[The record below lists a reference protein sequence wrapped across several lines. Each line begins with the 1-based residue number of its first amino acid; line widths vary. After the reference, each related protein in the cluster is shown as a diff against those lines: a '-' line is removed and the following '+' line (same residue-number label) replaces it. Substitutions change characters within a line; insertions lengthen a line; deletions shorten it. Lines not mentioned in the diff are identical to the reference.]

1 MNKTTSI
8 LLICFLFASCAELQ
22 PFMDQYAL
30 SQPKPLSSAEVSSGL
45 KEALKIGSKN
55 ASSLLS
61 KKDGFYKDELIKI
74 LLPPEAQSITKNINL
89 LPGGSELVD
98 KVVLRLNRAA
108 EDAVSE
114 ATPIFVSAITEM
126 TIADAF
132 GILKGGNNAATIY
145 LQNKTQN
152 KLQDLFMPKVKA
164 SLDKKLVANLSTNES
179 WSLLTKNYNAVA
191 GSFAGKLA
199 SLEPINTKLD
209 AYVTEKALSALFLK
223 VADEEKLIRKDP
235 LKRVNDL
242 LRRVFGELDK

>member
-1 MNKTTSI
+1 MNKTISI

-55 ASSLLS
+55 ASNLLS
-61 KKDGFYKDELIKI
+61 MQDGFYKDELIKI

-89 LPGGSELVD
+89 IPGGAELVD

-114 ATPIFVSAITEM
+114 ATPIFISAITEM

-132 GILKGGNNAATIY
+132 GILKGGNDAATVY

-152 KLQDLFMPKVKA
+152 KLQELFMPKVKA

-209 AYVTEKALSALFLK
+209 EYVTEKALSALFLK

-242 LRRVFGELDK
+242 LKRVFGELDK